1 VKKIYFI
8 FGASSFVAR
17 ELIKNF
23 QKKVKVIAFTHKKQ
37 FCNNKNIFF
46 INYKKNSFLKKI
58 DSNIYKLKPIC
69 IFANAISDD
78 KIFIKLSEKSLN
90 KIIEVNQKIPFIIT
104 QKILKK
110 YTFNK
115 PSFIY
120 LSSSRGFIGVK
131 GAAIYSATK
140 NALEGFA
147 RSMAMEY
154 GNLGANFRV
163 IRLGLCKGGLKDNFI
178 KKKDKK
184 KILDQTCN
192 NKYINVKELNNLIN
206 FISDDTASNGSS
218 IKCDNGYF

>member
-1 VKKIYFI
+1 M
-8 FGASSFVAR
+8 
-17 ELIKNF
+17 
-23 QKKVKVIAFTHKKQ
+23 
-37 FCNNKNIFF
+37 
-46 INYKKNSFLKKI
+46 
-58 DSNIYKLKPIC
+58 
-69 IFANAISDD
+69 
-78 KIFIKLSEKSLN
+78 N

-120 LSSSRGFIGVK
+120 LSSSRGFIGAK

-154 GNLGANFRV
+154 GSLGANFRV
-163 IRLGLCKGGLKDNFI
+163 VRLGLFKGGLKENFI
-178 KKKDKK
+178 KKKDTK
-184 KILDQTCN
+184 KILDQTS
-192 NKYINVKELNNLIN
+192 KELINLIN